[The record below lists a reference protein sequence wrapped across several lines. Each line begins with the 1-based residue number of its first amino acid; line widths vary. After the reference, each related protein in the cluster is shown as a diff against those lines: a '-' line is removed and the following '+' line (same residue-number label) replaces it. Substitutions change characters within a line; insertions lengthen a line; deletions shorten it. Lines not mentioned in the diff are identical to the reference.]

1 MDLEIQACAA
11 ERALQELQQA
21 VQPRAGASSGV
32 AEKQAQIAACERL
45 AQRVKNTLESYRLEL
60 RSLPR
65 EEQAEHQ
72 HRIRGLEE
80 GFKQAKAQI
89 EWKRLDTEAAAS
101 AIAGPSGGGA
111 ADLEAGSSGPMTL
124 EQAVATSDKIQ
135 DESKAS
141 ISRSLGMVLQAEQVG
156 IITLQKMHEQEEQM
170 ARIAEDVEDVKANIA
185 RGKKLVSQIAKGA
198 ARDRCTQALCVLIT
212 VAILI
217 MLTLAVIG
225 RDGGELNMPEGVR
238 QVGRQ
243 G

>member
-1 MDLEIQACAA
+1 
-11 ERALQELQQA
+11 
-21 VQPRAGASSGV
+21 
-32 AEKQAQIAACERL
+32 
-45 AQRVKNTLESYRLEL
+45 
-60 RSLPR
+60 
-65 EEQAEHQ
+65 
-72 HRIRGLEE
+72 
-80 GFKQAKAQI
+80 
-89 EWKRLDTEAAAS
+89 
-101 AIAGPSGGGA
+101 
-111 ADLEAGSSGPMTL
+111 MTL